1 MTNDYNDLVKSV
13 LRLDRNFRSFIRHK
27 GTYINPTQNLTP
39 MQKLAYLNDYIK
51 SDTIMKYN
59 PTGESVIILGKQD
72 LRASV
77 EDTVNKGNPVLMYY
91 TTKGTDMYLVLGVD
105 IFKCRK
111 GGSSSS
117 GDTLN
122 KGTLI
127 VMTQTEVQCLLEI
140 YPEFFGIGDAEDR
153 VLQYMVQTRQI
164 NDRIVNRVTLGEL
177 LLYTTKGSDLTKM
190 SPDVYLAY
198 LKVAKSCFTYTFE
211 DRTICYLPVDICVMW
226 TERLRTAAGTT
237 EYKSQHSFYDYYNF
251 KIKLSSPYHRKF
263 PDEVMPTLLH
273 EMVHVFLPAEGHSK
287 IFTHEIERLS
297 KETGYNV
304 TRYSREVSVANW
316 YLYCPYC
323 GKIYKRANKPRGRY
337 SCGECDTE
345 LDIYSVDDFA
355 ELVEMGLIA
364 TNETVTR

>member
-1 MTNDYNDLVKSV
+1 MTNDYNDLIKAV
-13 LRLDRNFRSFIRHK
+13 LRLDFHFRNFLSMRGALGSRL
-27 GTYINPTQNLTP
+27 NP
-39 MQKLAYLNDYIK
+39 MQKIAYLNDYMESDEIK
-51 SDTIMKYN
+51 QYN
-59 PTGESVIILGKQD
+59 PTGESVTLVGKRG
-72 LRASV
+72 LKAPFS
-77 EDTVNKGNPVLMYY
+77 DTVKSGSPILMYY
-91 TTKGTDMYLVLGVD
+91 TSKGTDMYLVLGVD
-105 IFKCRK
+105 ILKRTVE
-111 GGSSSS
+111 GSLIQNDRLS
-117 GDTLN
+117 

-127 VMTQTEVQCLLEI
+127 TMTQTEVQCLLET
-140 YPEFFGIGDAEDR
+140 YPELFGIGDAEDR
-153 VLQYMVQTRQI
+153 TLQYMMQTGQI
-164 NDRIVNRVTLGEL
+164 NDRVVNKVTLGEL
-177 LLYTTKGSDLTKM
+177 LLYTTEGWDMTKV
-190 SPDVYLAY
+190 SPDLYLAY
-198 LKVAKSCFTYTFE
+198 LRVAKSCFTYTFE
-211 DRTICYLPVDICVMW
+211 DKTICYLPIDVCVMW

-237 EYKSQHSFYDYYNF
+237 EYKSRYSFYDYYNF

-273 EMVHVFLPAEGHSK
+273 EMVHIFLPAEGHSK
-287 IFTHEIERLS
+287 IFTREIERLS